1 MSESPLLPGQ
11 LWPRLIEQSHHALST
26 GALQPIATE
35 SIGLK
40 VGEITFVVR
49 ILANFHLK
57 KAVTQEQQ
65 QQKRNPFLPYER
77 DLWVGNF
84 SETHLGLLNKF
95 NAVDHHLLIVTRQF
109 EDQQTPLNP
118 PDFAAAVQVL
128 REKPGLIFYN
138 SGPIAGASQPHRH
151 LQWIP
156 FPLGDKGEAFP
167 LVSLFNQALENPKIA
182 PFKLAIAPLTPDNFR
197 TDRAGMI
204 CHQLYEQLLQRLDI
218 QGKPGQNPLP
228 YNLLMT
234 PEFLAMIPRSQ
245 ESYQG
250 IEVNALGFAGGLL
263 VRNPDQ
269 LQTLQAIG
277 PFNLLQQVGI
287 PKN

>member
-1 MSESPLLPGQ
+1 MSEQYFVPGQ
-11 LWPRLIEQSHHALST
+11 LWPRLIEQSRYALST

-35 SIGLK
+35 STGLAE
-40 VGEITFVVR
+40 GGINFVVR
-49 ILANFHLK
+49 ILANLHRK
-57 KAVTQEQQ
+57 KTTTQRQQ
-65 QQKRNPFLPYER
+65 QEKRNPFLPYEP
-77 DLWVGNF
+77 DLLVGYF
-84 SETHLGLLNKF
+84 SKTHLGLLNKF

-156 FPLGDKGEAFP
+156 FPLGENGQDFP
-167 LVSLFNQALENPKIA
+167 LASLFTQALTQPKA
-182 PFKLAIAPLTPDNFR
+182 LPFTLAIAPLTADSLR
-197 TDRAGMI
+197 SEDGGKH
-204 CHQLYEQLLQRLDI
+204 CHQLYTQLLQQLDLHP
-218 QGKPGQNPLP
+218 QPSQNPQP
-228 YNLLMT
+228 HNLLMT
-234 PEFLAMIPRSQ
+234 ADFLSLIPRTQ

-263 VRNPDQ
+263 VRNSDQ
-269 LQTLQAIG
+269 LQTLKKLG
-277 PFNLLQQVGI
+277 PFNLLRQVGI
-287 PKN
+287 PQD

>member
-1 MSESPLLPGQ
+1 MSESYLLPGQ
-11 LWPRLIEQSHHALST
+11 LWPRLIEQSQYALST
-26 GALQPIATE
+26 GALQPIATGT
-35 SIGLK
+35 INLA
-40 VGEITFVVR
+40 VGEVTFVVR
-49 ILANFHLK
+49 ILTHLPRK
-57 KAVTQEQQ
+57 KAATRQQQ

-77 DLWVGNF
+77 DLWVGDF

-109 EDQQTPLNP
+109 EDQQTPLKP
-118 PDFAAAVQVL
+118 ADFAAAVQVL

-156 FPLGDKGEAFP
+156 FPLVANSENFP
-167 LVSLFNQALENPKIA
+167 LASLFTQALTQPETL
-182 PFKLAIAPLTPDNFR
+182 PFKLAIAPLTADILRNDL
-197 TDRAGMI
+197 TGII
-204 CHQLYEQLLQRLDI
+204 CHKLYNQLLQRLDI
-218 QGKPGQNPLP
+218 QGEPGQNPRP

-234 PEFLAMIPRSQ
+234 SDFLAVIPRTQ

-263 VRNPDQ
+263 VRNQDQ
-269 LQTLQAIG
+269 LQRLKDLG
-277 PFNLLQQVGI
+277 PFNLLRQVGI
-287 PKN
+287 PQD

>member
-49 ILANFHLK
+49 ILANLHRK

-65 QQKRNPFLPYER
+65 QQKRNPFLPYEA
-77 DLWVGNF
+77 DLFIGNF

-182 PFKLAIAPLTPDNFR
+182 PFKLAIAPLTPDSFR

-204 CHQLYEQLLQRLDI
+204 CHQLYGELLQRLDI
-218 QGKPGQNPLP
+218 QKPGQNPLP

-234 PEFLAMIPRSQ
+234 PDFLIVIPRSQ

-287 PKN
+287 PQN

>member
-1 MSESPLLPGQ
+1 MSAPYLMPGQ
-11 LWPRLIEQSHHALST
+11 LWPRLIEQSHYALST

-35 SIGLK
+35 STGLEA
-40 VGEITFVVR
+40 GGINFVVR
-49 ILANFHLK
+49 ILANLQRK
-57 KAVTQEQQ
+57 KTTTQRQQ
-65 QQKRNPFLPYER
+65 QEKRNPFLPYEP
-77 DLWVGNF
+77 DLLVGYF
-84 SETHLGLLNKF
+84 SKTHLGLLNKF

-109 EDQQTPLNP
+109 EDQQAPLNP

-128 REKPGLIFYN
+128 QEKPGLIFYN

-156 FPLGDKGEAFP
+156 FPLGENGETFP
-167 LVSLFNQALENPKIA
+167 LASLFKQALENPQTN
-182 PFKLAIAPLTPDNFR
+182 PFKLAIAPLTADILGS
-197 TDRAGMI
+197 DDGGKH
-204 CHQLYEQLLQRLDI
+204 CHQIYTQLLQQLDL
-218 QGKPGQNPLP
+218 QPEPGQNPRP

-234 PEFLAMIPRSQ
+234 ADFLSLIPRTQ

-269 LQTLQAIG
+269 LQTLKDLG
-277 PFNLLQQVGI
+277 PFNLLRQVGI
-287 PKN
+287 PQD